1 MDREIID
8 VGLGDK
14 EGKVERKFLLEEFL
28 ENNKFTFG
36 ILLLGIILVG
46 AGVLGF
52 KVINFSGNQPEVQIL
67 GEENTDNSGKEELVV
82 EISGEI
88 QKPGVYNLTPGSR
101 INDLLIAAGGLS
113 VNADRDWVVKN
124 VNLAQKLTDGAKIF
138 IPAVGENSQTDNQA
152 VEGKINI
159 NTASE
164 AELDMLW
171 GIGPAT
177 AQKVISGRPYQKT
190 EDLLNKKIVKTNVW
204 EEIKDKISVY

>member
-28 ENNKFTFG
+28 ENNKFTIG

-88 QKPGVYNLTPGSR
+88 QKPGVYNLTSGSR

-138 IPAVGENSQTDNQA
+138 IPAVGENSQIDNQA

-159 NTASE
+159 NIASE

>member
-28 ENNKFTFG
+28 ENNKFTIG

-67 GEENTDNSGKEELVV
+67 GEENTDNSCKEELVV

-88 QKPGVYNLTPGSR
+88 QKPGVYNLTSGSR

>member
-28 ENNKFTFG
+28 ENNKFTIG

-88 QKPGVYNLTPGSR
+88 QKPGVFNLTSGSR

-159 NTASE
+159 NIASE

>member
-28 ENNKFTFG
+28 ENNKFTIG

-88 QKPGVYNLTPGSR
+88 QKPGVYNLTSGSR

>member
-28 ENNKFTFG
+28 ENNKFTIG

-52 KVINFSGNQPEVQIL
+52 KVINFGGNQPEVQIL

-88 QKPGVYNLTPGSR
+88 QKPGVYNLTSGSR

>member
-1 MDREIID
+1 
-8 VGLGDK
+8 
-14 EGKVERKFLLEEFL
+14 
-28 ENNKFTFG
+28 
-36 ILLLGIILVG
+36 
-46 AGVLGF
+46 
-52 KVINFSGNQPEVQIL
+52 
-67 GEENTDNSGKEELVV
+67 LVV

-88 QKPGVYNLTPGSR
+88 QKPGVYNLTSGSR

>member
-1 MDREIID
+1 
-8 VGLGDK
+8 
-14 EGKVERKFLLEEFL
+14 
-28 ENNKFTFG
+28 
-36 ILLLGIILVG
+36 
-46 AGVLGF
+46 
-52 KVINFSGNQPEVQIL
+52 
-67 GEENTDNSGKEELVV
+67 
-82 EISGEI
+82 
-88 QKPGVYNLTPGSR
+88 
-101 INDLLIAAGGLS
+101 
-113 VNADRDWVVKN
+113 
-124 VNLAQKLTDGAKIF
+124 LAQKLTDGAKIF

-164 AELDMLW
+164 AALDMLW

>member
-28 ENNKFTFG
+28 ENNKFTIG

-52 KVINFSGNQPEVQIL
+52 KVINFGGNQPEVQIL

-88 QKPGVYNLTPGSR
+88 QKPGVFNLTSGSR

>member
-28 ENNKFTFG
+28 ENNKFTIG

-88 QKPGVYNLTPGSR
+88 QKPGVYNLTSGSR

-159 NTASE
+159 NIASE

>member
-28 ENNKFTFG
+28 ENNKFTIG

-52 KVINFSGNQPEVQIL
+52 KVINFGGNQPEVQIL

-88 QKPGVYNLTPGSR
+88 QKPGVYNLTSGSR

-159 NTASE
+159 NIASE

>member
-28 ENNKFTFG
+28 ENNKFTIG

-46 AGVLGF
+46 AGFLGF

-88 QKPGVYNLTPGSR
+88 QKPGVYNLTSGSR

>member
-28 ENNKFTFG
+28 ENNKFTIG

-88 QKPGVYNLTPGSR
+88 QKPGVYNLTSGSR

-159 NTASE
+159 NAASE

>member
-28 ENNKFTFG
+28 ENNKFTIG

-88 QKPGVYNLTPGSR
+88 QKPGVYNLTSGSR

-159 NTASE
+159 NT
-164 AELDMLW
+164 
-171 GIGPAT
+171 
-177 AQKVISGRPYQKT
+177 
-190 EDLLNKKIVKTNVW
+190 
-204 EEIKDKISVY
+204 